1 MSRLFFTGD
10 THNHLQI
17 DRISFKNWPLGRELN
32 AMILAGNSR
41 ALRQKA
47 HTLGYDDIEINGFGD
62 LKNDDYS
69 IAKPALVDESSF
81 FLATLL
87 EKYYGI
93 EMIGFSETEE

>member
-1 MSRLFFTGD
+1 MINIIGPRGSGKTTKLFE
-10 THNHLQI
+10 
-17 DRISFKNWPLGRELN
+17 KARELN
-32 AMILAGNSR
+32 AMILAENSR

-47 HTLGYDDIEINGFGD
+47 KAMGYDDIEINGFGD

-69 IAKPALVDESSF
+69 IAKPALVDESSL
-81 FLATLL
+81 FLAALL